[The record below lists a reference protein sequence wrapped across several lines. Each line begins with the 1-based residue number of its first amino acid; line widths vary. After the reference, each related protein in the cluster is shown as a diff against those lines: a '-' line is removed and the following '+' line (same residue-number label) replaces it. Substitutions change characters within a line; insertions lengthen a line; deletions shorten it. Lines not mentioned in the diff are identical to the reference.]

1 MIELDLVGQDMC
13 QDILFD
19 ELDVTFAKLEIH
31 AEVIDD
37 QAVFDCQH
45 FRFQAHKED
54 FGDDVQQLD
63 LLYEVFLQIN
73 TTFHSI

>member
-1 MIELDLVGQDMC
+1 MHQDV
-13 QDILFD
+13 LFD

-31 AEVIDD
+31 ADVIDD

-45 FRFQAHKED
+45 FNFQAHQED
-54 FGDDVQQLD
+54 VGHDVQQLD
-63 LLYEVFLQIN
+63 LLPEVFLQIN